1 MAWVQTFLDFV
12 KHIAWPVV
20 VLTLAFCFRRDLHYL
35 ATRVTIAGPAA
46 VEFDPQRQLTIP
58 PLTPGELKELP
69 GLARTKVMGELEA
82 ELHKQL
88 QLFDADKRL
97 DLTVHYL
104 AQSRLEQLFEWIYG
118 QIFGSQ
124 IATLRSLV
132 AAACTL
138 ADVITY
144 FDNVKSS
151 EGARYQNVS
160 FDQWSA
166 FLRNQQLIRV
176 VGDRVEITDVGRD
189 FLLFLS
195 ARGRPENKPL

>member
-1 MAWVQTFLDFV
+1 MAWVQAFLDFV
-12 KHIAWPVV
+12 KNIAWPVV

-35 ATRVTIAGPAA
+35 ANRVTIAGPSG

-124 IATLRSLV
+124 IAALRSLM
-132 AAACTL
+132 AAPAL
-138 ADVITY
+138 WPM
-144 FDNVKSS
+144 
-151 EGARYQNVS
+151 Q
-160 FDQWSA
+160 SA
-166 FLRNQQLIRV
+166 
-176 VGDRVEITDVGRD
+176 T
-189 FLLFLS
+189 S
-195 ARGRPENKPL
+195 TM

>member
-104 AQSRLEQLFEWIYG
+104 AQSRLEQLFEWIYA

-124 IATLRSLV
+124 IATLRSLM
-132 AAACTL
+132 AAPGTL
-138 ADVITY
+138 ADVISY

-176 VGDRVEITDVGRD
+176 VGDRVEITDLGRD